1 MKCTL
6 DGLSQRV
13 LNDVRVDVVLCEDAE
28 NPDRRLLVT
37 LTREGIVLDVTDGS
51 EGLATKAMT
60 YEEWAAFVQA

>member
-13 LNDVRVDVVLCEDAE
+13 LNDVRVDVDLCEDDGSL
-28 NPDRRLLVT
+28 DRRLLVT